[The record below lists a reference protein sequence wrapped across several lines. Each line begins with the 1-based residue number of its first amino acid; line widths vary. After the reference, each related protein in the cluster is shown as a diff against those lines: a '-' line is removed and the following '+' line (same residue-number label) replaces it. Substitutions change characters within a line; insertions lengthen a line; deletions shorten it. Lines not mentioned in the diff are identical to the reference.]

1 MYIYSK
7 KNKTKLI
14 ACIYK
19 AKKKIKN
26 RVDLSP
32 KSELLQVG
40 VIKLKNNFELK
51 KHLHTPI
58 IRKTKG
64 TQEIWIVMS
73 GKIKVIFYDIDKIK
87 ISEKTLN
94 KGDMSILFC
103 GGHSFECL
111 KKETIIYE
119 IKNGP
124 YKKNK
129 DLIRF

>member
-1 MYIYSK
+1 MASNLYK
-7 KNKTKLI
+7 I
-14 ACIYK
+14 ALVGGGQLGSRYLQGIVKSYLD
-19 AKKKIKN
+19 
-26 RVDLSP
+26 VDLYIVDPSND
-32 KSELLQVG
+32 S
-40 VIKLKNNFELK
+40 LKICHERILEVNP
-51 KHLHTPI
+51 T
-58 IRKTKG
+58 
-64 TQEIWIVMS
+64 
-73 GKIKVIFYDIDKIK
+73 YDIDKIK

-111 KKETIIYE
+111 RKETIIYE